1 MVIYLGHGTTKQL
14 VTVGLYIKKP
24 KKLIVEECFSDS
36 AKSQPI
42 SKRKISWAEIVKGG
56 KAED

>member
-1 MVIYLGHGTTKQL
+1 MGLAPFPMEER
-14 VTVGLYIKKP
+14 VGLYINKP
-24 KKLIVEECFSDS
+24 KKSIVEECFSDS
-36 AKSQPI
+36 VKSHPI